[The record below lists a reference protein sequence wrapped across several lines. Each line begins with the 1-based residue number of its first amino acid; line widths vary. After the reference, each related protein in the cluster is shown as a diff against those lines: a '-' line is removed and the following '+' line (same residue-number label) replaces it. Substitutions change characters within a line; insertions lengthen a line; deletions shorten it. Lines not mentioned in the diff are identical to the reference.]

1 MIRILANDGIEAD
14 GKLLLEEAGYQVDTN
29 HIPQDKLPEL
39 LPEYDAVIVR
49 SATKIRKDLI
59 DNCPR
64 LKVIARAGVGMD
76 NIDVEYARGKGLKVI
91 NTPRASSLA
100 VAELVMGQIFTL
112 ARFLHIS
119 NREMSLVGTE
129 KFKELKKKYS
139 GGLQVRGRTL
149 GIIGFGRIG
158 QELARIAMGVGM
170 KVLASDLEEKDVNIN
185 IPVPDNN
192 TVSLTMHLKTVSFE
206 KILRESDF
214 ISIHV
219 PGGKTGSL
227 INNEEIS
234 RMKDGVFLINTARG
248 GVINED
254 ALLAALDSGKVGGA
268 ALDVYKNEPSPDARL
283 INHPKISAT
292 PHIGASTVEAQ
303 RYIALELADA
313 FIEHF
318 GEVQL

>member
-29 HIPQDKLPEL
+29 HIPQDKLREL

-49 SATKIRKDLI
+49 SATKIRKELI
-59 DNCPR
+59 DACPK

-76 NIDVEYARGKGLKVI
+76 NIDVEYARGKGIKVI

-112 ARFLHIS
+112 ARFLHMA
-119 NREMSLVGTE
+119 NREMSTVGHE
-129 KFKELKKKYS
+129 KFKELKNKYS
-139 GGLQVRGRTL
+139 EGSQVRGRTL

-170 KVLASDLEEKDVNIN
+170 KVLASDLGEKDVNIN
-185 IPVPDNN
+185 IPVPDNT

-219 PGGKTGSL
+219 PGGKSGAL
-227 INNEEIS
+227 IGKEEIS
-234 RMKDGVFLINTARG
+234 RMKDGVYLINTSRG
-248 GVINED
+248 GVIEEE
-254 ALLAALDSGKVGGA
+254 ALLNALENGKVAGA
-268 ALDVYKNEPSPDARL
+268 SLDVFNNEPSPDKRL
-283 INHPKISAT
+283 LNHTKISVT
-292 PHIGASTVEAQ
+292 PHIGASTIEAQ

-318 GEVQL
+318 GEIQS

>member
-1 MIRILANDGIEAD
+1 MIKILANDGLEAD
-14 GKLLLEEAGYQVDTN
+14 GKMLLEEAGYQVDTN
-29 HIPQDKLPEL
+29 HIPQDQLKEL

-49 SATKIRKDLI
+49 SATKIRKELI
-59 DNCPR
+59 DACPR

-76 NIDVEYARGKGLKVI
+76 NIDVDYAHSRGIKVI

-100 VAELVMGQIFTL
+100 VAELVMAQIFTL
-112 ARFLHIS
+112 ARFLHIA
-119 NREMSLVGTE
+119 NREMSAVGTE
-129 KFKELKKKYS
+129 KFKELKNKYS
-139 GGLQVRGRTL
+139 EGSQVRGRTL

-192 TVSLTMHLKTVSFE
+192 NVSLTLHFKTVTFE
-206 KILRESDF
+206 KILRDSDF
-214 ISIHV
+214 ISVHV
-219 PGGKTGSL
+219 PGGKSGAL
-227 INNEEIS
+227 IGTSEIS
-234 RMKDGVFLINTARG
+234 RMKDGVYLLNAARG
-248 GVINED
+248 GVIDEE
-254 ALLAALDSGKVGGA
+254 ALLNALDSGKVAGA
-268 ALDVYKNEPSPDARL
+268 ALDVFNNEPTPDARL
-283 INHPKISAT
+283 LNHPKISVT

-318 GEVQL
+318 GESL